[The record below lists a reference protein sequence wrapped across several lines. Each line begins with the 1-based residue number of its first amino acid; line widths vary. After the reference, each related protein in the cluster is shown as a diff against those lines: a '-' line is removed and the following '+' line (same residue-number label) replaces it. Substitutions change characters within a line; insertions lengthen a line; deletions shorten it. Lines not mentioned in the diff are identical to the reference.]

1 MQGTAAVVG
10 SGPNGLAAAV
20 VLARAG
26 LDVTVHEAAG
36 SAGGAARSAAV
47 LGPGTAILYSAS
59 PRVMTPRT
67 AITSPSSSRRPK
79 MITRSTR

>member
-36 SAGGAARSAAV
+36 SAGGAACAPVGRPSAVHA
-47 LGPGTAILYSAS
+47 GRPPS
-59 PRVMTPRT
+59 RT
-67 AITSPSSSRRPK
+67 A
-79 MITRSTR
+79 TRSKPAVRSSHQTRADAKTPLAS